1 MAKILVVDDEKLIV
15 KGIRFSLE
23 QDGMEVDCAYDGEE
37 AISKARETEYDV
49 MLLDVMLPKADGYEV
64 CQTIR
69 EFSEVP
75 IIMVTAKGGDMD
87 KILGL
92 EYGADDYITKPFNI
106 LEVKARIKA
115 ILRRN
120 SKRGKKSG
128 APANRTITARS
139 LKLARYGRRGLVGD
153 KEINLTAKEFDL
165 LELLACNPNK
175 VYSRESLL
183 GYVWG
188 NKAMDSGDVRT
199 VDVHVRRLREK
210 IEPSPS
216 APQFVHTKWGVG
228 YYFRAQG

>member
-1 MAKILVVDDEKLIV
+1 
-15 KGIRFSLE
+15 
-23 QDGMEVDCAYDGEE
+23 
-37 AISKARETEYDV
+37 
-49 MLLDVMLPKADGYEV
+49 
-64 CQTIR
+64 
-69 EFSEVP
+69 
-75 IIMVTAKGGDMD
+75 MD

-120 SKRGKKSG
+120 SKRGKKSS
-128 APANRTITARS
+128 APENRMITAGS
-139 LKLARYGRRGLVGD
+139 LKLDRDGRRVFVGD

>member
-37 AISKARETEYDV
+37 AISKARETEY
-49 MLLDVMLPKADGYEV
+49 DVMLPKADGYEV

-128 APANRTITARS
+128 APENRTITAGS
-139 LKLARYGRRGLVGD
+139 LKLDRDGRRVFVGD